1 MALSTTQSIW
11 RSGGGD
17 TTRQAYCGTGVMTA
31 GFFDSNVT
39 SSSNAVVALGQ
50 TPIVILPANAVVM
63 SVVITSP
70 ITSGTI
76 NVGYTT
82 ITGSVSNSSF
92 YVANSTATS
101 ARVIA
106 PGSTGAGGGIG
117 TVANATV
124 NTVLTIE
131 SGQGSPGNG
140 TVGGFI
146 TYYVTDYLFGQQNV

>member
-17 TTRQAYCGTGVMTA
+17 TTRQAYCGSGLMAAT
-31 GFFDSNVT
+31 FYDLNVAVA
-39 SSSNAVVALGQ
+39 SNATVAINQ
-50 TPIVILPANAVVM
+50 TATVILPANAVVT

-82 ITGSVSNSSF
+82 ITGGISNASY
-92 YVANSTATS
+92 YVAALAATS
-101 ARVIA
+101 AKTIT
-106 PGSTGAGGGIG
+106 PGATGAGGGIG

-124 NTVLTIE
+124 NTVLTVE
-131 SGQGSPGNG
+131 SASSGVGS
-140 TVGGFI
+140 VAGFV
-146 TYYVTDYLFGQQNV
+146 TYYVADYLFGQQNV

>member
-1 MALSTTQSIW
+1 MPVSTTQSIW

-17 TTRQAYCGTGVMTA
+17 TTRQAYCGSGLMAATFYDA
-31 GFFDSNVT
+31 NV
-39 SSSNAVVALGQ
+39 SVSSNATVASGQ
-50 TPIVILPANAVVM
+50 TAQVILPANAVVT

-82 ITGSVSNSSF
+82 VTGGVSNASF
-92 YVANSTATS
+92 YVAALAATS
-101 ARVIA
+101 AKTIT
-106 PGSTGAGGGIG
+106 PGATGAGAGIG

-131 SGQGSPGNG
+131 SAVSGVG
-140 TVGGFI
+140 TVGGYV